1 MGLVILLILI
11 GVPTVEL
18 WLLIEVGG
26 EIGAAATIA
35 LIILTAVLGTVLFR
49 IQGLA
54 TLERL
59 RGHIDRGETPAVEAV
74 SGFGLLFAGLLL
86 LIPGFATDALGF
98 LLFIPPLRR
107 WLAGM
112 IIAYLVARGGTTV
125 FVNLRGG
132 GFGGRGPGGGPG
144 GAPGGR
150 PGGGSA
156 PGGRG
161 DIIEGEYEDLSDRP
175 TQDESS
181 PDDTPSGETGSDSV
195 RPTLD
200 RPRD

>member
-11 GVPTVEL
+11 GVPAVEL
-18 WLLIEVGG
+18 WLLIEVGS

-35 LIILTAVLGTVLFR
+35 LIILTAVLGTLLFR

-54 TLERL
+54 TLQRL
-59 RGHIDRGETPAVEAV
+59 RGHIDRGETPAVEVV

-107 WLAGM
+107 WLAGL
-112 IIAYLVARGGTTV
+112 IIAYIVARGGTTV

-132 GFGGRGPGGGPG
+132 PAGPGPHGPG
-144 GAPGGR
+144 PRG
-150 PGGGSA
+150 

-161 DIIEGEYEDLSDRP
+161 DIIDGEYEDLSDRGP
-175 TQDESS
+175 TDSKQE
-181 PDDTPSGETGSDSV
+181 DTPSDTT
-195 RPTLD
+195 RPPLD

>member
-11 GVPTVEL
+11 GVPTFEL
-18 WLLIEVGG
+18 WLLIEVGS
-26 EIGAAATIA
+26 EIGAAPTIA
-35 LIILTAVLGTVLFR
+35 LIILTAVLGTLLFR

-59 RGHIDRGETPAVEAV
+59 RGNIDRGETPAIEVV

-98 LLFIPPLRR
+98 LLFVPPLRR
-107 WLAGM
+107 WLAGV

-132 GFGGRGPGGGPG
+132 PGGPG
-144 GAPGGR
+144 ARG
-150 PGGGSA
+150 

-161 DIIEGEYEDLSDRP
+161 DVIDGEYEDLSERD
-175 TQDESS
+175 SS
-181 PDDTPSGETGSDSV
+181 NDTTP
-195 RPTLD
+195 PPLD
-200 RPRD
+200 RPKD

>member
-11 GVPTVEL
+11 GVPTLEL
-18 WLLIEVGG
+18 WLLIEVGS
-26 EIGAAATIA
+26 EIGAAPTIA
-35 LIILTAVLGTVLFR
+35 LIILTAVLGTLLFR

-59 RGHIDRGETPAVEAV
+59 RTHIDRGETPAVEVV

-107 WLAGM
+107 WLAGL
-112 IIAYLVARGGTTV
+112 IIAYLVSRGGTTV

-132 GFGGRGPGGGPG
+132 PGRPRSRGPGGP
-144 GAPGGR
+144 
-150 PGGGSA
+150 
-156 PGGRG
+156 G
-161 DIIEGEYEDLSDRP
+161 DIIDGEYEDLSERGP
-175 TQDESS
+175 RE
-181 PDDTPSGETGSDSV
+181 DTPSNDTL
-195 RPTLD
+195 PPLD

>member
-11 GVPTVEL
+11 GVPTIEL
-18 WLLIEVGG
+18 WLLIELGS

-35 LIILTAVLGTVLFR
+35 LIILTAVLGTLLFR

-54 TLERL
+54 TLQRL
-59 RGHIDRGETPAVEAV
+59 RGHIDRHETPAVEV
-74 SGFGLLFAGLLL
+74 ISGFGLLFAGLLL

-107 WLAGM
+107 WLAGV
-112 IIAYLVARGGTTV
+112 IIAYVIARGGTTV

-132 GFGGRGPGGGPG
+132 GGGGGGFGGRGPGGGPG
-144 GAPGGR
+144 AR
-150 PGGGSA
+150 PGSGPAPRG

-161 DIIEGEYEDLSDRP
+161 DVIEGEYEDLSDP
-175 TQDESS
+175 A
-181 PDDTPSGETGSDSV
+181 SGEDAPADD
-195 RPTLD
+195 RPPSLD
-200 RPRD
+200 RPRE